1 MSEVKD
7 VVIIGYGLAGSVF
20 HAPIIAATPGLRL
33 AGIVTKSD
41 ERVAQARQAYGEIEV
56 FATTEELWRN
66 MTPDL
71 VVVATPNITHAPIAL
86 EAIRHGV
93 AVVVDKPLA
102 ISSAEA
108 ADVVAEARAKGVLL
122 TVFQN
127 RRWDGDFL
135 TVKELVESNSL
146 GTVCRFESRF
156 ERWRPTLKGGWR
168 ESSGQAQGGG
178 LLFDLGSHLI
188 DQAVNV
194 FGEVSDVYAEVD
206 TRRAGATSDDDVFV
220 ALTHRTGVRSHLYA
234 SAVAADLGP
243 RFRVLGTGGAYVTYG
258 LDPQEAA
265 LREGRSPGPGW
276 GEVDETDWGTVS
288 GSETKHIPT
297 AAGAYPEF
305 YRQLAAALIS
315 GSPPPVN
322 PDDAVN
328 TLRIIEAAS
337 RSSRNNEVVEL

>member
-41 ERVAQARQAYGEIEV
+41 ERIAQAQDSYGDIEV
-56 FATTEELWRN
+56 FATTDELWRN

-108 ADVVAEARAKGVLL
+108 ADVVAEAKAHDVLL

-135 TVKELVESNSL
+135 TVKQLLNSDAL

-168 ESSGQAQGGG
+168 ESSGPAQGGG

-188 DQAVNV
+188 DQAVNL

-206 TRRAGATSDDDVFV
+206 TRRVGATSDDDVFV
-220 ALTHRTGVRSHLYA
+220 ALTHRNGVRSHLYA

-265 LREGRSPGPGW
+265 LRAGRSPGPGW
-276 GEVDETDWGTVS
+276 GQVAEDEWGTIS
-288 GSETKHIPT
+288 GTETRQLET
-297 AAGAYPEF
+297 AAGDYPEF
-305 YRQLAAALIS
+305 YRRLAAALIA
-315 GSPPPVN
+315 GSPPPVDAN
-322 PDDAVN
+322 DAVN
-328 TLRIIEAAS
+328 TLRLIEAAS
-337 RSSRNNEVVEL
+337 RSSRNREVVEL